1 MLSISEAIS
10 DFSYKLNDC
19 MTNKPTNKCIIHAEL
34 SNRKACT
41 VTLYKHQSLAH
52 LHHILTEAFNP
63 TIPNVSKNVNI
74 ELTPISKKN
83 LDNNSVFQK
92 SDYIPPA
99 TPVEIYDVFVYNNQ
113 EMTQIVSIPYD
124 SNTTL
129 LEFMLE
135 NPSHTK
141 KVFSVT
147 AMANAY
153 KIYIIDKAYLQQA
166 KTLLKKV

>member
-1 MLSISEAIS
+1 MLSISDAIS

-34 SNRKACT
+34 SNKKACT

-52 LHHILTEAFNP
+52 LHNILAEAFNP
-63 TIPNVSKNVNI
+63 SIQNVNI
-74 ELTPISKKN
+74 ELTPISKKK
-83 LDNNSVFQK
+83 LDNNSGFQK
-92 SDYIPPA
+92 NDYIPPA

-124 SNTTL
+124 TNTTL
-129 LEFMLE
+129 LEFMLD
-135 NPSHTK
+135 NPSHVK
-141 KVFSVT
+141 KSFSMT

-153 KIYIIDKAYLQQA
+153 KIYIIDKAYL
-166 KTLLKKV
+166 KHTLLKKV

>member
-1 MLSISEAIS
+1 MLSISEAIT

-19 MTNKPTNKCIIHAEL
+19 MANKPTNKCIIHAEL
-34 SNRKACT
+34 SNRKSCT

-63 TIPNVSKNVNI
+63 TIQNSSSI

-83 LDNNSVFQK
+83 VDNNSVFPK

-124 SNTTL
+124 TNTTL
-129 LEFMLE
+129 LEFMLD

-141 KVFSVT
+141 KVFSMT

-153 KIYIIDKAYLQQA
+153 KIYIIDKAYL
-166 KTLLKKV
+166 KHTLLKKV

>member
-1 MLSISEAIS
+1 MA
-10 DFSYKLNDC
+10 
-19 MTNKPTNKCIIHAEL
+19 NKPTNKCIIHAEL
-34 SNRKACT
+34 SNRKSCT

-52 LHHILTEAFNP
+52 LHHILSEALNP
-63 TIPNVSKNVNI
+63 TIKNVSI
-74 ELTPISKKN
+74 ELTPISKTNTESK
-83 LDNNSVFQK
+83 Q

-99 TPVEIYDVFVYNNQ
+99 TSVEIYDVFVYNNQ
-113 EMTQIVSIPYD
+113 EINQIVSIPYD

-166 KTLLKKV
+166 IFKNTL

>member
-1 MLSISEAIS
+1 
-10 DFSYKLNDC
+10 

-52 LHHILTEAFNP
+52 LHHILAEALNP
-63 TIPNVSKNVNI
+63 TSKNVSI

-141 KVFSVT
+141 KVFSMT

>member
-1 MLSISEAIS
+1 
-10 DFSYKLNDC
+10 
-19 MTNKPTNKCIIHAEL
+19 
-34 SNRKACT
+34 
-41 VTLYKHQSLAH
+41 LAH

-63 TIPNVSKNVNI
+63 TIQNSSKNVSI
-74 ELTPISKKN
+74 ELTSISKKN
-83 LDNNSVFQK
+83 VDNNSVFQK

-124 SNTTL
+124 TNTTL
-129 LEFMLE
+129 LEFMLD

-141 KVFSVT
+141 KVFSMT

-166 KTLLKKV
+166 KTLLKNTL

>member
-1 MLSISEAIS
+1 MLSISEAIT

-19 MTNKPTNKCIIHAEL
+19 MANKPTNKCIIHAEL
-34 SNRKACT
+34 SNRKSCT

-52 LHHILTEAFNP
+52 LHHILAEAFNP
-63 TIPNVSKNVNI
+63 TSKNSSI
-74 ELTPISKKN
+74 ELTPISKKK

-141 KVFSVT
+141 KVFSMT

-153 KIYIIDKAYLQQA
+153 KIYIIDKAYLQNA
-166 KTLLKKV
+166 LSKNTL